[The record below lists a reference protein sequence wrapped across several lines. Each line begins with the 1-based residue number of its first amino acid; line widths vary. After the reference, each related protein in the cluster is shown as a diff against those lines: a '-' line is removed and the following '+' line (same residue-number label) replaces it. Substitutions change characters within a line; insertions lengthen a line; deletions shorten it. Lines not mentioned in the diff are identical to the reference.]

1 MARERRRFQNP
12 KPYRR
17 GARWC
22 LRVWR
27 DEFVN
32 GQLVRRRVEVDLG
45 SSSDPVRKAA
55 KQAQRVLAPLNEGR
69 KNSANG
75 SVSFSDFVYGTYLK
89 AELPLLARSTQ
100 ERYRGVLDKYLLPSF
115 EKKALGE
122 MDVRLI
128 QMYFTGMASSPLA
141 QESREKIWTVLSS
154 VMQASIKYGCL
165 DRNPC
170 HGVKLPAAKKGKTVK
185 HHITSAQFADL
196 VELIAE
202 PYATMVYVATLTGLR
217 VSELAGL
224 KWGDI
229 GENSITIDE
238 RYCRGDWGAPKSDAS
253 NATIPVLPQVIQRIH
268 RLKTLKVRVGGGRG
282 GYQTYSAVKSEAP
295 DALVFQGIRKGVPIR
310 DNNILSRHLKPA
322 GKKLG
327 IPWVN
332 WRCLRTSFATL
343 LKEQGVHVRDAQ
355 ALMRHSKAST
365 TLDIYQQTTDAHQR
379 LAIGKLEGLAGS
391 RMVN

>member
-1 MARERRRFQNP
+1 MQRRRFQNP

-27 DEFVN
+27 DEIVN
-32 GQLVRRRVEVDLG
+32 GAVVRRRVEVDLG
-45 SSSDPVRKAA
+45 DSSQPAREAA
-55 KQAQRVLAPLNEGR
+55 KRAQAILAPLNRG
-69 KNSANG
+69 KGFSANG
-75 SVSFSDFVYGTYLK
+75 SVTFADFVHGTYLE
-89 AELPLLARSTQ
+89 AEFGLLAKSTQ
-100 ERYRGVLDKYLLPSF
+100 GRYLGVLNKYLLPTF
-115 EKKALGE
+115 GGEALGK

-128 QMYFTGMASSPLA
+128 QMYFTGMANSPLA
-141 QESREKIWTVLSS
+141 QESREKIWTVLSA
-154 VMQASIKYGCL
+154 VMSASIKYGCL

-170 HGVKLPAAKKGKTVK
+170 HGVKLPAAKKGKPVK
-185 HHITSAQFADL
+185 HHITSAQFTEL

-217 VSELAGL
+217 ISELAGL

-229 GENSITIDE
+229 TDNSITIDE
-238 RYCRGDWGAPKSDAS
+238 RYCRGDWGAPKSEAS
-253 NATIPVLPQVIQRIH
+253 NATIPVLPQVLQRIQ
-268 RLKTLKVRVGGGRG
+268 RLKTLKVRIGGGRG
-282 GYQTYSAVKSEAP
+282 GHQTYKAVKSAAA
-295 DALVFQGIRKGVPIR
+295 DALVFQGIRKGAPIR
-310 DNNILSRHLKPA
+310 DNNILCRHLKPA

-365 TLDIYQQTTDAHQR
+365 TLDIYQQTTDLHQR
-379 LAIGKLEGLAGS
+379 IAIGKLEEVAGS